1 LSKTYLFECGNH
13 PALSRA
19 ELAHRYQHFEITPL
33 KSKGFF
39 LLSGSEI
46 LDPQKFLDGLGGF
59 IRIAEVLGEYSQSE
73 ISQAT
78 AERLAAVFAEGKIVF
93 GLSRFPEDKRLLKT
107 LLIGAKKALTGLG
120 RGSRFVNRDFRNLDA
135 GTLHKERLFVPNG
148 AEFLVL
154 PAAAS
159 GQYLLA
165 QTLAAQDVEAF
176 AARDYGKPARDMVVG
191 MLPPKLALMLINLSA
206 TDGRLPVSLWDPFCG
221 TGTILVEA
229 ARLGIE
235 VFGSDLAPEMIA
247 ASRQNLAHFFPGQIF
262 RLAQHDITKGI
273 PVGLTARVIV
283 TEGHLGPLYANPL
296 KPFQLAKARAE
307 MERLYARYFH
317 FLASSPI
324 RKIVMSLPFW
334 KLESGK
340 DAHLEKILAEAEKFW
355 KNTLA
360 VSEKTGRQSLLFR
373 RPNQV
378 VGREIIV
385 LERKP

>member
-1 LSKTYLFECGNH
+1 MLKTYLFECGNH
-13 PALSRA
+13 PPLSRA
-19 ELAHRYQHFEITPL
+19 ELAHRYQHFEISPL

-39 LLSGSEI
+39 LVTGPEI
-46 LDPQKFLDGLGGF
+46 PNPQSFLDSLGGF
-59 IRIAEVLGEYSQSE
+59 IRIAEVLGEFPK
-73 ISQAT
+73 
-78 AERLAAVFAEGKIVF
+78 AELAQQMADHLAGLMPGGKVAYGI
-93 GLSRFPEDKRLLKT
+93 SRFPEDKRLLKT
-107 LLIGAKKALTGLG
+107 ILIGTKKALTALG

-135 GTLHKERLFVPNG
+135 GTLHKERLFVPQG
-148 AEFLVL
+148 AEILVL
-154 PAAAS
+154 PTAEGS
-159 GQYLLA
+159 YLLA
-165 QTLAAQDVEAF
+165 ETLAAQDVEAF

-206 TDGRLPVSLWDPFCG
+206 TDGRLPQSLWDPFCG

-229 ARLGIE
+229 ALQRIE

-247 ASRQNLAHFFPGQIF
+247 ASRQNLEHFFPGQNF

-283 TEGHLGPLYANPL
+283 TEGHLGPLFANPL

-317 FLASSPI
+317 FLASSPV

-340 DAHLEKILAEAEKFW
+340 DAHLEKILAEAAKFW

-385 LERKP
+385 FERKT